1 MINLLQKPFA
11 SRTWHQGPCIV
22 AATRRGEGDA
32 RMKYAAIAMVTAF
45 IVFGHGLPASAQ
57 TSVGG
62 PKKQTPIGAARQNS
76 PVLPVNKT
84 APIPA
89 ATINPPARPATKPVT
104 VAAIS
109 PKHLKCAAGAC
120 VAKGSRQPK

>member
-1 MINLLQKPFA
+1 
-11 SRTWHQGPCIV
+11 
-22 AATRRGEGDA
+22 
-32 RMKYAAIAMVTAF
+32 MKYAAIAMVTAF
-45 IVFGHGLPASAQ
+45 IVFGNRLSASAQ

-62 PKKQTPIGAARQNS
+62 PKKQTQVGGAAKQSS

-84 APIPA
+84 ASVPA
-89 ATINPPARPATKPVT
+89 AKINPPARPATKPVT

>member
-1 MINLLQKPFA
+1 
-11 SRTWHQGPCIV
+11 
-22 AATRRGEGDA
+22 
-32 RMKYAAIAMVTAF
+32 MKYAAIVAAF
-45 IVFGHGLPASAQ
+45 IVFGNGLPASAQ

-62 PKKQTPIGAARQNS
+62 PKKQIAVGGAARQNS

-84 APIPA
+84 ASIPA
-89 ATINPPARPATKPVT
+89 AKINPPVRPVNKPVT
-104 VAAIS
+104 VATVS

>member
-1 MINLLQKPFA
+1 
-11 SRTWHQGPCIV
+11 
-22 AATRRGEGDA
+22 
-32 RMKYAAIAMVTAF
+32 MKYAAIAMITAF
-45 IVFGHGLPASAQ
+45 IVFESGLPASAQ
-57 TSVGG
+57 TSIGG
-62 PKKQTPIGAARQNS
+62 PKKQTPIGGAARQNS

-84 APIPA
+84 ASIPA
-89 ATINPPARPATKPVT
+89 ANINPPARPVSKPVT